1 MEIGLMTSIR
11 HMILAA
17 LVLLSVPTIGHAE
30 VATRVY
36 LNGVPTAVYFNDGDS
51 FRVLAG
57 PYKGTRARTAGF
69 NTLESYGPVHMW
81 GSWTAHEL
89 SHYASKGTLNA
100 RRGTWNCK
108 SDGSRDGYGRMLW
121 DCLDLAIEQVQKGLA
136 HAMTVTLEGAHPA
149 IQKAQRDAI
158 VNRRG
163 MWAHGVPSFVMT
175 SLHSADERSSGTGYN
190 RNVASSDGHSEK
202 QKHTDIYEEC
212 QYVCQPAQDV
222 DDAKVT
228 AFAASLQKNA
238 DLASVLSEYD
248 AAAVNTMVSEF
259 ARTGIATRFKTSS
272 HRVAVESI
280 LAKAQ
285 AVGMFSKTSTP
296 LACMIYVKFQRRYGA
311 EKAACLR

>member
-1 MEIGLMTSIR
+1 MTSCR
-11 HMILAA
+11 NFVLVALA
-17 LVLLSVPTIGHAE
+17 LLSVSTIGYAE

-36 LNGVPTAVYFNDGDS
+36 LNGVPTPVFFNDGDS

-69 NTLESYGPVHMW
+69 NTLESYGPVHIW
-81 GSWTAHEL
+81 GTWDAHEL
-89 SHYASKGTLNA
+89 SHYASMGTLNA

-108 SDGSRDGYGRMLW
+108 SDGDRDGYGRMLW

-136 HAMTVTLEGAHPA
+136 HAMTVTLDGAHPA

-158 VNRRG
+158 AQRRG
-163 MWAHGVPSFVMT
+163 MWAHGVPGFVMT

-212 QYVCQPAQDV
+212 QYVCQATKDV
-222 DDAKVT
+222 DDAKVA
-228 AFAASLQKNA
+228 AFAASLHKNA
-238 DLASVLSEYD
+238 ALASVLSEYD
-248 AAAVNTMVSEF
+248 DSAVVALVSEF
-259 ARTGIATRFKTSS
+259 AGTGIAATFKSLS
-272 HRVAVESI
+272 HRVVVEPI

-285 AVGMFSKTSTP
+285 AAGTFSTTSTP
-296 LACMIYVKFQRRYGA
+296 LACMVYVKFQRRYGA
-311 EKAACLR
+311 SKAVCLR